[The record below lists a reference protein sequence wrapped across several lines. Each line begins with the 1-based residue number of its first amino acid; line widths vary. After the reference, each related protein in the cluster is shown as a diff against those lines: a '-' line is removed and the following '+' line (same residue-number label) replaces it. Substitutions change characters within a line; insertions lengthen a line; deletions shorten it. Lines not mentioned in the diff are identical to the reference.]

1 MRDFLL
7 AVHYDRWILPTLLL
21 LPAAASA
28 ITWAHGLLVT
38 YQRRRGPRRYEL
50 ARWLP
55 LVTFLIEFVLSLG
68 LWVLYDPAGPAWQ
81 FAVDVPWIPSWGVHF
96 ALGIDGISLFLVL
109 LVTFMLPIAVVSSW
123 TAIDRSVH
131 SYHALFLALTTGMIG
146 VFVARDLFLFY
157 VFWEV
162 VLVPMYLIIGVWGGE
177 RRIYASV
184 KFFIYTFF
192 GSLLML
198 VAIAYIGL
206 KLRDPMTGIPNFLYD
221 DVMTRLRVTTRE
233 AYFLFGAFFVAFAI
247 KIPLFP
253 FHTWLPDAHV
263 EAPTE
268 GSVDLAAILLK
279 MGTYGF
285 MRLVLPLFPGVVM
298 NPAVRGAI
306 LGLAV
311 VGIIY
316 GALVAMV
323 QPDFKKLVAYS
334 SVSHMGFVVL
344 GIFALSTES
353 LQGAMMIQI
362 AHGLSSG
369 ALFLMIGM
377 IYDRR
382 HTRLLSEY
390 GGIARVMPLFSA
402 FLLIMILSSIGLPG
416 SNGFVGE
423 FLVML
428 GSFKEFPYF
437 TLVAAV
443 GVILSAVYMLA
454 AYQSF
459 ALNPLSNRKNRRLP
473 DLNWREAAIM
483 IPITVVIIWMGVHPA
498 PFLQRMEPSLNRLVQ
513 QVETGAARQA
523 LAARSESP

>member
-1 MRDFLL
+1 MRELL
-7 AVHYDRWILPTLLL
+7 LSVHYDRWILPVLLL
-21 LPAAASA
+21 MPGVAAVF
-28 ITWAHGLLVT
+28 TWAHGLLVT
-38 YQRRRGPRRYEL
+38 VQRRRGPARYEL

-55 LVTFLIEFVLSLG
+55 LATFLVEFLLSLG
-68 LWVLYDPAGPAWQ
+68 LWVLYDPSGPAWQ
-81 FAVDVPWIPSWGVHF
+81 FTVDVPWIAAWGVHF

-109 LVTFMLPIAVVSSW
+109 LVTFMLPIAVLSSW

-184 KFFIYTFF
+184 KFFVYTFSA
-192 GSLLML
+192 SLLML

-206 KLRDPMTGIPNFLYD
+206 KMRDPITGLPDFLFD
-221 DVMTRLRVTTRE
+221 HVMVGLRLSTRE
-233 AYFLFGAFFVAFAI
+233 SAFLFGAFFLAFAV

-285 MRLVLPLFPGVVM
+285 MRLLLPLFPGVAM
-298 NPAVRGAI
+298 HPAVRHGI
-306 LGLAV
+306 LALAV

-316 GALVAMV
+316 GALVALV

-344 GIFALSTES
+344 GIFALSVES

-362 AHGLSSG
+362 AHGLASG
-369 ALFLMIGM
+369 ALFLLIGM

-382 HTRLLSEY
+382 HTRLFSEY
-390 GGIARVMPLFSA
+390 GGVARVMPLYSA
-402 FLLIMILSSIGLPG
+402 FLLLMMLSSIGLPG
-416 SNGFVGE
+416 LNGFVGE
-423 FLVML
+423 FLVVL

-437 TLVAAV
+437 TIIAAT
-443 GVILSAVYMLA
+443 GVILSAVYMLS
-454 AYQSF
+454 AYQRF
-459 ALNPLSNRKNRRLP
+459 ALNPLSNKKNRRLP
-473 DLNWREAAIM
+473 DLNWREAAMM
-483 IPITVVIIWMGVHPA
+483 IPISLVVVWMGVHPA
-498 PFLQRMEPSLNRLVQ
+498 PFLRRMEPSLARLVR
-513 QVETGAARQA
+513 QVEVGAARQP
-523 LAARSESP
+523 LFARTDGR